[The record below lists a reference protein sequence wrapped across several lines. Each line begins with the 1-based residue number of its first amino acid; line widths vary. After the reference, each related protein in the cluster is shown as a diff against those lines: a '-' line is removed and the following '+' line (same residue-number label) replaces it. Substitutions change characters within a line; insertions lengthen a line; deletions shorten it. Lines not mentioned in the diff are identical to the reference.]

1 VGEAGFPVT
10 DVSNLTATAILCW
23 YAWHTAARTLP
34 NIVKAFREEMARMR
48 AEYRSE
54 RECLYTVISAERER
68 FHDDHLAVVEA
79 LNQLSNR
86 LHNACKASP
95 G

>member
-1 VGEAGFPVT
+1 MNEAGLPVT

-23 YAWHTAARTLP
+23 YSWHTATRTLP

-54 RECLYTVISAERER
+54 RECLYSVISAQSER

-86 LHNACKASP
+86 LQNSSKA
-95 G
+95 